1 MRKIIASE
9 WVTLDGVFDSD
20 PQFFN
25 EWFMPYDSL
34 ARQEWIKNE
43 IVSAATLLLGA
54 NTYEMLAPFWGA
66 QTNDEMGPAT
76 KLNSMPKIVVSSR
89 LKKSIWQNTKKI
101 ISEDI
106 DAEMNSLKNSKDGD
120 ILISGSGTLVT
131 SLMKKTL

>member
-1 MRKIIASE
+1 MKC
-9 WVTLDGVFDSD
+9 
-20 PQFFN
+20 
-25 EWFMPYDSL
+25 
-34 ARQEWIKNE
+34 
-43 IVSAATLLLGA
+43 LLHFG
-54 NTYEMLAPFWGA
+54 GA

>member
-54 NTYEMLAPFWGA
+54 NTYEMLAPFWGGA
-66 QTNDEMGPAT
+66 DQ
-76 KLNSMPKIVVSSR
+76 
-89 LKKSIWQNTKKI
+89 
-101 ISEDI
+101 
-106 DAEMNSLKNSKDGD
+106 
-120 ILISGSGTLVT
+120 
-131 SLMKKTL
+131 